1 MLKFLNNVNNKNH
14 KLSLVFN
21 QLPYLFINIK
31 VLIHIVFPPWLLTS
45 AARLEQFYACLL
57 MQSLGQHVKD
67 RGSFREKRHKDKKKN

>member
-1 MLKFLNNVNNKNH
+1 MLKFLNNVNNKDH

-57 MQSLGQHVKD
+57 MQIRCVQ
-67 RGSFREKRHKDKKKN
+67 KDKDQLLFTEGARN